1 MVHNLSIIS
10 HAIRHPVTVIYAIT
24 MTINQIPIMDDRIK
38 NWNHTAH
45 FSAAFLEARY
55 PEPGTLPESPLR
67 VVVKGNGVY
76 IQPGPAPSLFLPE
89 AQIKTVMVLREQ
101 YLGHLDSRACYAVE
115 VSQDLAAS
123 GSLYYPNVRDL
134 YGILPDNEL
143 ALASLAVRIIDFDR
157 TTTFCGQCGAETRMS
172 RIERAKICDRCGLI
186 TYPRTSPA
194 IIVLVRNKDTI
205 LLARSPRFP
214 PDLFSVIAGF
224 VEPGETLEEAVHR
237 EVKEEVGIRVSNI
250 SYVGSEPWPFPHS
263 LMLGFIADYAGGA
276 ITIDNK
282 EIIAADWF
290 DREHLPTLPSPM
302 SISRALIEYWIRDR
316 DQQ

>member
-1 MVHNLSIIS
+1 
-10 HAIRHPVTVIYAIT
+10 
-24 MTINQIPIMDDRIK
+24 MDDQSN
-38 NWNHTAH
+38 NWDHTAQ

-55 PEPGTLPESPLR
+55 PEPESLPRSPLR
-67 VVVKGNGVY
+67 VFVKENGVY
-76 IQPGPAPSLFLPE
+76 VQSDPVPSLFFPDDLAIPGPA
-89 AQIKTVMVLREQ
+89 LREQ

-115 VSQDLAAS
+115 VSP
-123 GSLYYPNVRDL
+123 GSALPGSHFYPNIRDL
-134 YGILPDNEL
+134 YGILPDREL
-143 ALASLAVRIIDFDR
+143 ALAALAVRIIDFDR

-194 IIVLVRNKDTI
+194 IIVLVMHEDKI

-214 PDLFSVIAGF
+214 PDLFSIIAGF

-237 EVKEEVGIRVSNI
+237 EVKEEVGIRIANI
-250 SYVGSEPWPFPHS
+250 RYMGSEPWPFPHS

-276 ITIDNK
+276 IAIDNH
-282 EIIAADWF
+282 EIVAAGWF

-302 SISRALIEYWIRDR
+302 SISRALIEYWISGRDHHER
-316 DQQ
+316 IGH

>member
-1 MVHNLSIIS
+1 
-10 HAIRHPVTVIYAIT
+10 
-24 MTINQIPIMDDRIK
+24 MDDQSK
-38 NWNHTAH
+38 NWDHTAQ

-55 PEPGTLPESPLR
+55 PEPESLPRSSLR
-67 VVVKGNGVY
+67 VFVQDNGVY
-76 IQPGPAPSLFLPE
+76 VQSDPVPSLFFPDDFDIPGPA
-89 AQIKTVMVLREQ
+89 LREQ

-115 VSQDLAAS
+115 VSPCSALP
-123 GSLYYPNVRDL
+123 GSHYYPNIRDL
-134 YGILPDNEL
+134 YGILPDREL
-143 ALASLAVRIIDFDR
+143 ALAALAVRIIDFDR

-194 IIVLVRNKDTI
+194 IIVLVMHEDKI

-214 PDLFSVIAGF
+214 PDLFSIIAGF

-237 EVKEEVGIRVSNI
+237 EVKEEVGIRIANI
-250 SYVGSEPWPFPHS
+250 RYMGSEPWPFPHS

-276 ITIDNK
+276 IAIDNN
-282 EIIAADWF
+282 EIVAAGWF

-302 SISRALIEYWIRDR
+302 SISRALIEYWISGRDHHER
-316 DQQ
+316 LRH